1 MGADETRP
9 GDLIVDV
16 QRPQEIIRT
25 LSTAVVPCR
34 CLCVVAELGVADEI
48 DDPAVSVD
56 ELASRC
62 GANADALNRVLRLLA
77 SYGIFRQVGRAYA
90 HTPASRLLRS
100 DEPMSMRAFA
110 RMWGAPMFSTVFS
123 NLEHSVRTGA
133 PAVEVVEPSG
143 TWDYYFH
150 DHPGE
155 AQIFAQ
161 GMSARASVDIAAVLD
176 AFDFSRYRTIA
187 DIGGGRGLLLSAILE
202 VTPGSKGVLFDLPT
216 VIDALDLQHERLT
229 TQAGDFFVDSLPV
242 ANAYV
247 LMDVLHDWDDTH
259 CVAIL
264 TAIRRVAAPGA
275 TVLVIE
281 NVLGEQEGEQAK
293 RRHTVDVVM
302 LAATGGRERTA
313 IELSGLFN
321 RAGFSNGAV
330 TDTSGPVRIVEAAAI

>member
-1 MGADETRP
+1 MGADETRT
-9 GDLIVDV
+9 GDLIVGV
-16 QRPQEIIRT
+16 QRPPEIIRT

-48 DDPAVSVD
+48 EDEPMTVD

-62 GANADALNRVLRLLA
+62 DADADALNRVLRLLA
-77 SYGIFRQVGRAYA
+77 SYGIFRRVGRAYE
-90 HTPASRLLRS
+90 HTPTSRSLRS
-100 DEPMSMRAFA
+100 DDPMSMRAFA
-110 RMWGAPMFSTVFS
+110 RMWGTPMFSTVFS

-133 PAVEVVEPSG
+133 PALEANGP
-143 TWDYYFH
+143 WDYYFQ
-150 DHPGE
+150 DHPDE

-176 AFDFSRYRTIA
+176 AFDFSRYGTIA
-187 DIGGGRGLLLSAILE
+187 DIGGGRGLLLRAVLE

-216 VIDALDLQHERLT
+216 AIDALDLQDERLT

-242 ANAYV
+242 ADAYL
-247 LMDVLHDWDDTH
+247 LMDVLHDWDDAH
-259 CVAIL
+259 CAAIL
-264 TAIRRVAAPGA
+264 SAIRRAAAPGA

-281 NVLGEQEGEQAK
+281 NVLGEQEEEQAK
-293 RRHTVDVVM
+293 RRNTVDVVM

-313 IELSGLFN
+313 NELSSLFN

-330 TDTSGPVRIVEAAAI
+330 TDTSGPVRIVEARAI

>member
-16 QRPQEIIRT
+16 QRPPEIIRT

-48 DDPAVSVD
+48 DDAVVSVD

-77 SYGIFRQVGRAYA
+77 SYGIFRRVGRAYA

-202 VTPGSKGVLFDLPT
+202 VTPDSKGVLFDLPT

-242 ANAYV
+242 AGAYL

-275 TVLVIE
+275 TLLVIE
-281 NVLGEQEGEQAK
+281 NVLGEQEEEQAK